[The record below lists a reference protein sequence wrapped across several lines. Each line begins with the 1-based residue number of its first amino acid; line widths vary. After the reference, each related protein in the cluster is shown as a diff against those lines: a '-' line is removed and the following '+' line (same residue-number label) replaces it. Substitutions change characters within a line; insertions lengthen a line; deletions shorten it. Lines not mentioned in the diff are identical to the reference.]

1 VGRRCIDSRT
11 CDASCQK
18 SVEERI
24 VALSTCIEQ
33 HGESR
38 IAGAGVLSAHCGVDS
53 RPEESWPGGRHGSDK
68 ANAEKT
74 MQQRLTYGQAQ
85 ESRWYSGM
93 GRVDVVYSN
102 RCTGRAALK
111 RCGGKRGEVWALFVS
126 WQVPLTR
133 DNGGDRLSSFC

>member
-1 VGRRCIDSRT
+1 M
-11 CDASCQK
+11 
-18 SVEERI
+18 
-24 VALSTCIEQ
+24 ALSAGIE
-33 HGESR
+33 HGDGSR
-38 IAGAGVLSAHCGVDS
+38 MAGAAMLSARCGVDS
-53 RPEESWPGGRHGSDK
+53 RPRGSWPGAGYGLGK

-74 MQQRLTYGQAQ
+74 MQRRLTYGQVQ

-93 GRVDVVYSN
+93 GRVDVMYSK

-133 DNGGDRLSSFC
+133 DKGGDRLSSFC